1 MKAYIGE
8 WQVTTDLSADKQIM
22 QGESE
27 MKSLPAKEK
36 ACSKALGWGFLCY
49 WRGKGLGNHGDQV
62 RKDVGVCS
70 CLGMKNKDNC

>member
-22 QGESE
+22 QEERSFPLAE

-36 ACSKALGWGFLCY
+36 ACSKALGWEGEWLEQ
-49 WRGKGLGNHGDQV
+49 GTK
-62 RKDVGVCS
+62 
-70 CLGMKNKDNC
+70 